1 MPNNKDRQQIT
12 RLLMIALGA
21 ALLIWLPFEDTQMV
35 WISLF
40 AMLISSLIAFYA
52 ASNISPEKRQR
63 WYFYPAIGALAG
75 LVMTPISL
83 LLMAFKSGLHGHG
96 SPEFTSG
103 QVTAVL
109 NSWLIWV
116 TAGTLIGFLALIW
129 QKVR

>member
-1 MPNNKDRQQIT
+1 MPINKDRQQTT
-12 RLLMIALGA
+12 RLLTIVLGA
-21 ALLIWLPFEDTQMV
+21 ALLIWLPFEDTHLV
-35 WISLF
+35 WINLF
-40 AMLISSLIAFYA
+40 AMLISSLMAFYA
-52 ASNISPEKRQR
+52 AGKISPEKRQR
-63 WYFYPAIGALAG
+63 WYFYPAIGVLAG

-96 SPEFTSG
+96 SPDFTSG

-116 TAGTLIGFLALIW
+116 TVGALIGFLTLIW